1 MEVSMKKVNKSL
13 LSARNIATLGVLLA
27 LVIVLQAFGGS
38 FSIGA
43 VTLNFSLIPI
53 VLGALT
59 LGPVAGAVLGFAN
72 GVVVLIQVIQGI
84 SPFYVLIWTYSPVIT
99 TLICLLKTTI
109 AGGVAGLVF
118 RLIAKKNGYVATF
131 VTSALVPVIN
141 TALFV
146 LGCLCMP
153 DTINMMNADGVNIF
167 VFICVGLVTF
177 NFFIELAI
185 NLVVAPALHTVY
197 RVVEKQFYVGKAARK
212 GELQEE
218 NK

>member
-1 MEVSMKKVNKSL
+1 M
-13 LSARNIATLGVLLA
+13 
-27 LVIVLQAFGGS
+27 
-38 FSIGA
+38 
-43 VTLNFSLIPI
+43 
-53 VLGALT
+53 
-59 LGPVAGAVLGFAN
+59 
-72 GVVVLIQVIQGI
+72 
-84 SPFYVLIWTYSPVIT
+84 IWTYSPVVT
-99 TLICLLKTTI
+99 TLICLLKTTV

-131 VTSALVPVIN
+131 VASALVPVIN

-197 RVVEKQFYVGKAARK
+197 RVVEKQFYAGKARRK
-212 GELQEE
+212 GALQEE